1 MNIYILADMEGVSG
15 ISNIRQVKKEFPEYA
30 EGRRLL
36 MAEINRAVD
45 ACIQGGAE
53 TVVVC
58 DTHGGGGHILL
69 SEMDSRGIYETPV
82 PGRMMPSLDRSFD
95 GLILLGHHAMAGV
108 QNAFL
113 DHTMN
118 SRAWF
123 DFRLNGVSMGEI
135 GIEATYAG
143 YFGVPVIAV
152 TGDEAAARE
161 AERELPHAATAVV
174 KWGLGRNSAKCLSVE
189 KGHGEVEK
197 AIRGALA
204 SIASAAPY
212 APRMPATIELTFY
225 RSDIADNCAAEW
237 GVERVDARTVR
248 TTIENGSEIRRVLL
262 LTGPTDW

>member
-1 MNIYILADMEGVSG
+1 MNIYILADMEGISG
-15 ISNIRQVKKEFPEYA
+15 ISNIRQVKKEFPDYE
-30 EGRRLL
+30 EGRKLL
-36 MAEINRAVD
+36 MAEINCAVA
-45 ACIQGGAE
+45 ACFDGGAK
-53 TVVVC
+53 TVVVG

-82 PGRMMPSLDRSFD
+82 PGRMMPSLDRTFD

-123 DFRLNGVSMGEI
+123 DFRLNGKSMGEI

-143 YFGVPVIAV
+143 YFGVPVVAA

-161 AERELPHAATAVV
+161 AESELPQVETAVV
-174 KWGLGRNSAKCLSVE
+174 KWGLGRNSAKCLSV
-189 KGHGEVEK
+189 KDGHAEVEK
-197 AIRGALA
+197 AIRRALS
-204 SIASAAPY
+204 SIGSIKPY
-212 APRMPATIELTFY
+212 KPQMPATIELTFY
-225 RSDIADNCAAEW
+225 RSDIADNCA
-237 GVERVDARTVR
+237 VERNVVRVDARTVR
-248 TTIENGSEIRRVLL
+248 TKIKNASEIRRVLL